1 MRTEARRKNLLILI
15 LHYLME
21 EGYVFLNNS
30 ALHLR
35 VCVCLTSRNVSFCP
49 LLGGWAAW
57 PFGLMFVR
65 NKLLLRILAVYF
77 AKLFQSLEKKC
88 PI

>member
-21 EGYVFLNNS
+21 EGYVFLNSS
-30 ALHLR
+30 ALHLWVR
-35 VCVCLTSRNVSFCP
+35 VCLTGRNVSFCP

-57 PFGLMFVR
+57 PFGLVSVR
-65 NKLLLRILAVYF
+65 GKL
-77 AKLFQSLEKKC
+77 
-88 PI
+88 